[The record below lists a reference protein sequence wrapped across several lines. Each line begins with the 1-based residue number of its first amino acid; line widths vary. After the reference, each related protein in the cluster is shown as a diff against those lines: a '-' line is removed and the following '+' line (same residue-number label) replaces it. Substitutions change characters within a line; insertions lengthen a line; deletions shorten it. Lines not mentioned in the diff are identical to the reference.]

1 MAEAPAWHKGAES
14 RSQNSI
20 QTCIPTIFTAQK
32 ETNVTVAHFI
42 LYVFYVGQTQ
52 VMKEKS
58 ETAFI
63 FLVFSLILD
72 GGGWGQPP
80 FSFHG
85 LIL

>member
-42 LYVFYVGQTQ
+42 LYVFYVGQRQ

-58 ETAFI
+58 EGFKKIAFI
-63 FLVFSLILD
+63 FLVFSLIL
-72 GGGWGQPP
+72 GEG
-80 FSFHG
+80 
-85 LIL
+85 

>member
-42 LYVFYVGQTQ
+42 LYVFYVGHGQ
-52 VMKEKS
+52 VMEEKS
-58 ETAFI
+58 EGFNKN
-63 FLVFSLILD
+63 SLHIS
-72 GGGWGQPP
+72 
-80 FSFHG
+80 SF
-85 LIL
+85 